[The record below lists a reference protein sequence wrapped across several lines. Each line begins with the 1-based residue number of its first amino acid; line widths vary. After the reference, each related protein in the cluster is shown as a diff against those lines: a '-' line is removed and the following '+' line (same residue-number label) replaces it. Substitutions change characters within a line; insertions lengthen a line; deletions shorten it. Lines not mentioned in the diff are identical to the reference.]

1 MWTLFSQSRSKYK
14 VCKKSAV
21 WEKRMN
27 KVIMQKVTAKNIF
40 KQKVQLDIMPT
51 VLLWLALL
59 GEKKKNCVSVNSSL
73 SCSKCILF
81 CFFCWVLLVKKK
93 KKKQKTAEA
102 PMEMLVFLWWMAFCE
117 NHTCACSW
125 KNQAGKDKCVGCCF
139 EVTFSSALPP
149 PTFFFVPVVC
159 LNVLS
164 APNKI
169 KVQKV

>member
-93 KKKQKTAEA
+93 KKTENCRSADGNACVSVMNGLLWEPYMCLLMEKPGWKRQMCWLLFRSHLQQCTAT
-102 PMEMLVFLWWMAFCE
+102 PHLFFCS
-117 NHTCACSW
+117 CRVL
-125 KNQAGKDKCVGCCF
+125 KCPFC
-139 EVTFSSALPP
+139 T
-149 PTFFFVPVVC
+149 
-159 LNVLS
+159 
-164 APNKI
+164 
-169 KVQKV
+169 Q